1 MFDAVVRCDGI
12 PCSGLSTFNQLRP
25 EVKLHPIFVFTDEI
39 AEITDTTGM
48 DKPHKEEAAA
58 IVGNLSTIARQGRA
72 LGIHLIVMTQRP
84 DAVVVPGQ
92 IKNNLDGRICGKA
105 DNVLSQIILD
115 NTDAADRIPKDSQ
128 GLFLNQDGILFR
140 GYLFDNEEGVS
151 HAT

>member
-1 MFDAVVRCDGI
+1 M
-12 PCSGLSTFNQLRP
+12 
-25 EVKLHPIFVFTDEI
+25 
-39 AEITDTTGM
+39 
-48 DKPHKEEAAA
+48 
-58 IVGNLSTIARQGRA
+58 
-72 LGIHLIVMTQRP
+72 
-84 DAVVVPGQ
+84 VVPGQ

-140 GYLFDNEEGVS
+140 GYLFDNEEGAS